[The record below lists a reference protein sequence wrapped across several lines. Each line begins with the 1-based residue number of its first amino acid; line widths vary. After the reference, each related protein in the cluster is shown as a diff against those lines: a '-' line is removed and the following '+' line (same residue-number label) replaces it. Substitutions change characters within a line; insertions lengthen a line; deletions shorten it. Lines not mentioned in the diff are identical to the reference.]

1 MLFTTFL
8 NLYSPLS
15 LSVSVCVSAEGHELL
30 SELQQR
36 RFNGSEGGGGGQ
48 GGEQAAVSHPNVA
61 VLAQLRQKGDAQIN

>member
-1 MLFTTFL
+1 M
-8 NLYSPLS
+8 
-15 LSVSVCVSAEGHELL
+15 SAEGHELL

-48 GGEQAAVSHPNVA
+48 GGEQAAVSHPNVT

>member
-1 MLFTTFL
+1 M
-8 NLYSPLS
+8 
-15 LSVSVCVSAEGHELL
+15 SAEGHELL

>member
-1 MLFTTFL
+1 M
-8 NLYSPLS
+8 
-15 LSVSVCVSAEGHELL
+15 CVSAEGHELL

>member
-1 MLFTTFL
+1 MLFFYHL
-8 NLYSPLS
+8 FKSQLSSLS
-15 LSVSVCVSAEGHELL
+15 LSLCVSAEGHELL

-48 GGEQAAVSHPNVA
+48 GGEQAAVSHPNVV